1 MNDVS
6 DNQSNPYSTPK
17 SNLDNGLSNGSASRQ
32 YAGFWIRTLAAI
44 IDTIIMLIITSPLLY
59 LFYGADFITS
69 ESMVKG
75 GADIIISYIFPI
87 AFSVALWM
95 KFGGTPGKRMLGLKV
110 IDEQTGQ
117 YLTLGKSLLRYV
129 GYLVSTIGLLIGFF
143 WVAFDKKK
151 KGWHDHIAGSIVVVE

>member
-6 DNQSNPYSTPK
+6 NNQSNPYSTPK
-17 SNLDNGLSNGSASRQ
+17 ANLDNGDSMGSTSRQ

-44 IDTIIMLIITSPLLY
+44 IDSIIMLIITWPLLY

-69 ESMVKG
+69 ESLIKG
-75 GADIIISYIFPI
+75 TADVIISYIFPI
-87 AFSVALWM
+87 VFSVVLWM

-117 YLTLGKSLLRYV
+117 YLSLGKSLLRYV
-129 GYLVSTIGLLIGFF
+129 GYLVSTIALLIGFF